1 MKHPI
6 WIYQTTPTSK
16 HLTAMA
22 TAQNIA
28 LAHSL
33 PPRLLNFFKRFP
45 PPQLSA
51 ASTTT
56 SKPARE
62 TITVTENTSSSDPN
76 AAASQVEVP
85 LPSETTTND
94 NLQLGWKK
102 NPFLAFKNPSTGNWH
117 PPHYSLRRQADLFK
131 LATAHNVLSL
141 MPPSPKHP
149 EIKQQKR
156 IEHGLR
162 VKGTGEGQ
170 KVKGKYWERTLK
182 TRLET
187 RRKAMETMPDM
198 INLWRE
204 RGHGR
209 GWKKYPSG
217 KEGKGTADLFNPE
230 MRHAWVHERAP
241 TSSA

>member
-1 MKHPI
+1 MG
-6 WIYQTTPTSK
+6 TSK
-16 HLTAMA
+16 NLTAMA

-76 AAASQVEVP
+76 AGASQVEVP
-85 LPSETTTND
+85 LPS
-94 NLQLGWKK
+94 
-102 NPFLAFKNPSTGNWH
+102 
-117 PPHYSLRRQADLFK
+117 
-131 LATAHNVLSL
+131 
-141 MPPSPKHP
+141 
-149 EIKQQKR
+149 
-156 IEHGLR
+156 
-162 VKGTGEGQ
+162 
-170 KVKGKYWERTLK
+170 
-182 TRLET
+182 ET

>member
-1 MKHPI
+1 
-6 WIYQTTPTSK
+6 
-16 HLTAMA
+16 MA
-22 TAQNIA
+22 ASQHIGLAQ
-28 LAHSL
+28 SL
-33 PPRLLNFFKRFP
+33 PPRLLHFFKRFP

-51 ASTTT
+51 ASTTRQP
-56 SKPARE
+56 KPE
-62 TITVTENTSSSDPN
+62 TITIAENTSSEDPN
-76 AAASQVEVP
+76 AAASTLEVP
-85 LPSETTTND
+85 VPSDPASESAISD
-94 NLQLGWKK
+94 NSQVAWKK
-102 NPFLAFKNPSTGNWH
+102 NPFLPFKNPQTGNWH
-117 PPHYSLRRQADLFK
+117 PPHYSLRHQADLFK
-131 LATAHNVLSL
+131 LASLHDCLPL

-149 EIKQQKR
+149 TLKAQKR

-187 RRKAMETMPDM
+187 RRRAMESMPDM

-217 KEGKGTADLFNPE
+217 KEGKGTAEVFRPD